1 MTINNK
7 IMPAILDMDPGVDD
21 ALAIILAVKSGL
33 LDIKAITICG
43 GNVSRD
49 QCALNAL
56 KTLQI
61 AGASPEPPVSR
72 GASRPLRRTPFRASG
87 IHGPDGLGGIKDR
100 YPDPPL
106 TALDSRPATDVIL
119 DTIRNQPISA
129 PLSIIVTGPLTNIA
143 HAISEDADTMRKVE
157 RIWWMGGSYTKP
169 GNISPVAEFNAFCD
183 PEAAHEVLT
192 FGVPMTVVGLDAC
205 MQCPLKSEELEQI
218 VNYKKSGLSKF
229 AWDITK
235 MYMDF
240 YRINENFH
248 GCYLHDPL
256 AVGIAIW
263 PDLIT
268 KSEEHHVE
276 VITVE
281 GSTQGM
287 TLIDR
292 RPRNPWLN
300 QTCMDAYNSIGDAE
314 AEVLHNFKTFNNAPV
329 LMRPPHVDV
338 VLKVNSGEFLKRF
351 LDVCFS

>member
-1 MTINNK
+1 MDLNNPK
-7 IMPAILDMDPGVDD
+7 PVILDMDPGVDD

-61 AGASPEPPVSR
+61 AGASPEPPVAH

-87 IHGPDGLGGIKDR
+87 IHGPDGLGGVKDK
-100 YPDPPL
+100 YPDSPL
-106 TALDSRPATDVIL
+106 TDLDTRPATDVIL
-119 DTIRNQPISA
+119 DTIRNQPDNS

-143 HAISEDADTMRKVE
+143 HAISEDADNMRKVE

-205 MQCPLKSEELEQI
+205 MQCPFTRKDMERVLKS
-218 VNYKKSGLSKF
+218 SGSEVAQF
-229 AWDITK
+229 AFDITK
-235 MYMDF
+235 MYMEF
-240 YRINENFH
+240 YRVNENFH

-263 PDLIT
+263 PELVIT
-268 KSEEHHVE
+268 SEKHHLE
-276 VITVE
+276 VITAE

-292 RPRNPWLN
+292 RPRNPWTN
-300 QTCMDAYNSIGDAE
+300 KNCKGAYDLLPESSVNIFQ
-314 AEVLHNFKTFNNAPV
+314 NFGLLKP
-329 LMRPPHVDV
+329 PPHVEV
-338 VLKVNSGEFLKRF
+338 VLKVKHKVFLERF